1 MSKEFIINCKKN
13 ESILEA
19 LRRQGITINA
29 LCGGRHSCGKCRILL
44 DETGMNEPSYDELT
58 LISEDDNSKGV
69 RLACFTAADRDI
81 DEVRVTVIDDP
92 ESLAPILTDSEDIFI
107 KKETSVHRQGTF
119 AAIDLGTTTLAAKL
133 IKDGETIYT
142 GSRHNSQAGYGA
154 DVISRIDIAI
164 KGWSGEL
171 KTCIENDIDALLAE
185 FPEQPERLIMAGNT
199 SIIHLLMGYPVDG
212 MVKYPFKPHYS
223 GWHKYAFRTADG
235 GAIPC
240 TILPN
245 LSAYIGGD
253 IISGLYYCDFAW
265 DNKVN
270 LFVDLGTNGE
280 MAIGNRDMILTASA
294 AAGPAFEGTPINVA
308 TDVVKCMAD
317 MKRTG
322 IIDES
327 GLLKDPYFDTG
338 YCYEA
343 EGINIEAGNR
353 VTITQQDI
361 RNIQMAKSA
370 IRAGITILMNRY
382 GVNSHNI
389 DHMYLAGGMGQGLD
403 MESAVSIGLFPAE
416 LAEKAVSVGNS
427 SLAGC
432 IKYGNLLRDDGDID
446 DILNVSKEIL
456 LANEDDF
463 SPLYY
468 EHMLFD
474 GD

>member
-1 MSKEFIINCKKN
+1 MNMGKEYTINCKMN
-13 ESILEA
+13 ETVLEA

-29 LCGGRHSCGKCRILL
+29 LCGGRGNCGKCRILL

-58 LISEDDNSKGV
+58 LISEDDNSRGV
-69 RLACFTAADRDI
+69 RLACFTIAERDI
-81 DEVRVTVIDDP
+81 DAVNVTVIDDP
-92 ESLAPILTDSEDIFI
+92 DAGAPILTDSENIFT
-107 KKETSVHRQGTF
+107 KPERSAKRHGTF

-154 DVISRIDIAI
+154 DIVSRIDISV
-164 KGWSGEL
+164 KGWSNEL
-171 KTCIENDIDALLAE
+171 RTCIENDINALLSE

-199 SIIHLLMGYPVDG
+199 AMIHLLMGYPVDRL
-212 MVKYPFKPHYS
+212 VKYPFRPHYS
-223 GWHKYAFRTADG
+223 GWHKYAFQTEN
-235 GAIPC
+235 GAVPC

-265 DNKVN
+265 DNRVN

-280 MAIGNRDMILTASA
+280 MAIGNRDLILTASA

-308 TDVVKCMAD
+308 TDVVKCIAD
-317 MKRTG
+317 LKKRG

-327 GLLKDPYFDTG
+327 GLLKDPYFDNG
-338 YCYEA
+338 YDYES
-343 EGINIEAGNR
+343 EDGC
-353 VTITQQDI
+353 VTMTQQDI

-370 IRAGITILMNRY
+370 IRAGIAILMDRY

-389 DHMYLAGGMGQGLD
+389 GHMYLAGGMGHGLD
-403 MESAVSIGLFPAE
+403 IESAVSIGLFPAD
-416 LAEKAVSVGNS
+416 LADKVVAVGNS

-432 IKYGNLLRDDGDID
+432 IKYGNLTRDDGDID
-446 DILNVSKEIL
+446 DILAVSQEIL
-456 LANEDDF
+456 LSNEEDF

-468 EHMLFD
+468 ENMLFD
-474 GD
+474 

>member
-1 MSKEFIINCKKN
+1 MKEYTINCKKN
-13 ESILEA
+13 ETVLEA
-19 LRRQGITINA
+19 LRRQGVTINA
-29 LCGGRHSCGKCRILL
+29 LCGGRGNCGKCRILL

-58 LISEDDNSKGV
+58 LMSEDDNSQGV
-69 RLACFTAADRDI
+69 RLACFTIARQDI
-81 DEVRVTVIDDP
+81 DAVKVTVIDDP
-92 ESLAPILTDSEDIFI
+92 DAGAPILTESEELFV
-107 KKETSVHRQGTF
+107 KKGNPEHRKGIF

-154 DVISRIDIAI
+154 DIISRIDISV

-171 KTCIENDIDALLAE
+171 KTCLENDINALISE

-199 SIIHLLMGYPVDG
+199 AMIHLLMGYPVDG
-212 MVKYPFKPHYS
+212 LVSYPFKPHYS
-223 GWHKYAFRTADG
+223 GWHKYAYQTEN
-235 GAIPC
+235 GAIAC

-265 DNKVN
+265 DNRVN

-280 MAIGNRDMILTASA
+280 MAIGNRDLILTASA

-317 MKRTG
+317 LRRAG
-322 IIDES
+322 ILDES
-327 GLLKDPYFDTG
+327 GLLKDPYFDNG
-338 YCYEA
+338 YVYES
-343 EGINIEAGNR
+343 EGGNA
-353 VTITQQDI
+353 TITQEDI

-370 IRAGITILMNRY
+370 IRAGIMILMDKY

-389 DHMYLAGGMGQGLD
+389 GHVYLAGGMGHGLD
-403 MESAVSIGLFPAE
+403 IESAVLIGLFPE
-416 LAEKAVSVGNS
+416 DLADKILPVGNA

-432 IKYGNLLRDDGDID
+432 IKYGDLLRDDGDID
-446 DILNVSKEIL
+446 DILSVSQEIL
-456 LANEDDF
+456 LSNEEDF

-474 GD
+474 S

>member
-1 MSKEFIINCKKN
+1 
-13 ESILEA
+13 
-19 LRRQGITINA
+19 
-29 LCGGRHSCGKCRILL
+29 
-44 DETGMNEPSYDELT
+44 MNEPSYDELT
-58 LISEDDNSKGV
+58 LMSEDDNSQGI
-69 RLACFTAADRDI
+69 RLACFTIAGQDI
-81 DEVRVTVIDDP
+81 DEVRVTVTDDP
-92 ESLAPILTDSEDIFI
+92 DEGAPILTDSEELFM
-107 KKETSVHRQGTF
+107 KRGSSEHRRGTF

-142 GSRHNSQAGYGA
+142 TSRHNSQASYGA
-154 DVISRIDIAI
+154 DVISRIEVSIN
-164 KGWSGEL
+164 GWSSEL
-171 KTCIENDIDALLAE
+171 QTCIANDIDALLAE

-199 SIIHLLMGYPVDG
+199 TIIHLLMGYPVDG
-212 MVKYPFKPHYS
+212 MVKYPFRPHYS

-235 GAIPC
+235 GAVPC

-265 DNKVN
+265 DNRVN

-317 MKRTG
+317 MKRAG

-338 YCYEA
+338 YHYES
-343 EGINIEAGNR
+343 AGSTT
-353 VTITQQDI
+353 TITQQDI

-370 IRAGITILMNRY
+370 IRAGITILMDKY

-389 DHMYLAGGMGQGLD
+389 GHMYLAGGMGQGLD
-403 MESAVSIGLFPAE
+403 IDSAVSIGMFPAD
-416 LAEKAVSVGNS
+416 LAQKAMPVGNS

-446 DILNVSKEIL
+446 DILNVSQEIL
-456 LANEDDF
+456 LSNEEDF
-463 SPLYY
+463 PPLYY
-468 EHMLFD
+468 ENMLFD
-474 GD
+474 S